1 MDVLKLARN
10 VKDLY
15 RFEKIVSTFFEE
27 GFGFCIKAMKL
38 QGQVPI
44 LKRYWPVEEMSDKTL
59 QAISLRRAFEK
70 LGPTFVKFGQ
80 ILSLRPD
87 ILPQEYLK
95 ELSKLQDSVPS
106 FPYKEV
112 KKTVEEDLGQP
123 INKIFKEFSKEPMAS
138 ASISQVHKAKLN
150 SGKEVAVKVLRPNIK
165 KIIDSDLDIMFFIA
179 QSLEKRFPEIKPY
192 QPVNLVK
199 EFAYWTR
206 KEINLENEARNA
218 VRMKL
223 NSKEIPQVL
232 IPRIYEK
239 YSTKRLLV
247 MDWVDGIKS
256 DDIKSLKKV
265 KVNPKKVAYNYFA
278 ALMVQCL
285 LQGFF
290 HADPHPAN
298 ILVNKKGKL
307 VFLDFGIMGEL
318 TRSDRN
324 KIMNVIRSM
333 YDNDAE
339 SGYRSLVNLAK
350 DTSKADLD
358 SFKKEAVEI
367 MERTR
372 RDLAKPKSVA
382 KGYYDLVMLGA
393 KKGVIFDPN
402 HVLTAKALLQSEG
415 LVAKLYPKFNPDDA
429 TGIFYD
435 NYLKRKYSPE
445 AIFSTARVKLL
456 EQRKLLEELPEH
468 IIKIIEKLEK
478 EEEHEYHL
486 DEKQLHE
493 LESEFEYVNR
503 RRNIGLIV
511 SALVIAAAIL
521 FYVEGRSHIFG
532 ISIGLILLTLVISLL
547 FYLFLFYDKKKHF

>member
-1 MDVLKLARN
+1 VFKIARDI
-10 VKDLY
+10 KDLY
-15 RFEKIVSTFFEE
+15 RFKKIVSTFFEE
-27 GFGFCIKAMKL
+27 GFGFYIKALKL
-38 QGQVPI
+38 QGHVPVV
-44 LKRYWPVEEMSDKTL
+44 KRYWPAEEMSDKTL

-87 ILPQEYLK
+87 ILPAEYLK
-95 ELSKLQDSVPS
+95 ELSKLQDHVPVFS
-106 FPYKEV
+106 YDEV
-112 KKTVEEDLGQP
+112 KKTVEEDLGKP
-123 INKIFKEFSKEPMAS
+123 VDKIFKEFSEKPVAS
-138 ASISQVHKAKLN
+138 ASISQVHKAKLK

-179 QSLEKRFPEIKPY
+179 HSLEKKFPTIKPY

-218 VRMKL
+218 TRMKI
-223 NSKEIPQVL
+223 NSKDVPQVF
-232 IPRIYEK
+232 IPRVYEK

-247 MDWVDGIKS
+247 LEWVDGIKL
-256 DDIKSLKKV
+256 DNIKDIKKAKID
-265 KVNPKKVAYNYFA
+265 PKKVAYDYFA

-285 LQGFF
+285 IQGFF

-298 ILVNKKGKL
+298 IFVNKKGKL

-318 TRSDRN
+318 TKSDRD
-324 KIMNVIRSM
+324 KIMKVIRAM
-333 YDNDAE
+333 YDNNSE
-339 SGYRSLVNLAK
+339 TGYKALVSLAK
-350 DTSKADLD
+350 DTSDADIT
-358 SFKKEAVEI
+358 SFKKEAIQI
-367 MERTR
+367 MEQGRQ
-372 RDLAKPKSVA
+372 DLHKQKSVA

-393 KKGVIFDPN
+393 RKGVIFDPN

-415 LVAKLYPKFNPDDA
+415 LVAKLYPTFNPDDA

-435 NYLKRKYSPE
+435 QYLKRKYSPE
-445 AIFSTARVKLL
+445 AILSTARIKLL
-456 EQRKLLEELPEH
+456 EQRELLEELPEH
-468 IIKIIEKLEK
+468 IIKIIENLEK
-478 EEEHEYHL
+478 EKDHEYHV

-493 LESEFEYVNR
+493 LESEFESVNR
-503 RRNIGLIV
+503 RRNIGLII

-532 ISIGLILLTLVISLL
+532 MSIGLILLTLALSLL